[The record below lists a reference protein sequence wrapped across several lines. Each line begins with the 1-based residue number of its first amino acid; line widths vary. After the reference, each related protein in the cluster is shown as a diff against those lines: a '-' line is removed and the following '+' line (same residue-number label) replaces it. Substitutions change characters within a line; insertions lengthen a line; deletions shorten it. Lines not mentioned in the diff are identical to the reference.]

1 MAPNIPSLSD
11 NSIFNQKEFE
21 TLTKFVEKKL
31 DEQKA
36 SLKLDFEKKLD
47 EQKASLK
54 LDFEK
59 KLDEQKASLK
69 LNFENIIKSLENK
82 IDQRDYNLL
91 LLILSSI

>member
-54 LDFEK
+54 L
-59 KLDEQKASLK
+59 
-69 LNFENIIKSLENK
+69 NFENIITSLENK